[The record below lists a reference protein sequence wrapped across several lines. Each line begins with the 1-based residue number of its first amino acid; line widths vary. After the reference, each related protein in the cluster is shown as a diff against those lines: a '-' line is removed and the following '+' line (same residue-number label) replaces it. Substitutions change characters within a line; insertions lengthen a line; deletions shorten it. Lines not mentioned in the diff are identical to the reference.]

1 MWLQSQIFYLVLTI
15 FVSTN
20 QILFKMINQDTL
32 PKPPA
37 TSIDELPQSLQH
49 IANSLE
55 KSRILTPAE
64 MRNLVLEASVEE
76 EDILP
81 WSDFGH
87 PMQDSYGRNMI
98 YKGDHYEIMAM
109 SWQPGDFSGIHDH
122 GHTEWGAVQV
132 FGPAEHATFDVENEV
147 LSTTSRFI
155 FTPKD
160 VVGVSHELIHQ
171 MGNATQEPFLT
182 LHVYG
187 QPEDIE
193 SVTGD
198 ARVYELKE
206 PHIQRVDGG
215 VFFALPTSEI
225 KRVESCAA
233 PDFTTRLRYLIELV
247 KRLDKMVEAKIENSE
262 VELRVTLEALF
273 NNNQHLAFNN
283 HLSSIRT
290 QEEKLSVK
298 KQLDILRWELEVA
311 VELQNAMINDLP
323 ENACNYEAMLE
334 SL

>member
-1 MWLQSQIFYLVLTI
+1 
-15 FVSTN
+15 
-20 QILFKMINQDTL
+20 MINQDTL

-37 TSIDELPQSLQH
+37 TSIDELPLSLQH

-55 KSRILTPAE
+55 KNRVLTPAE
-64 MRNLVLEASVEE
+64 MRSLVLEANVEE

-87 PMQDSYGRNMI
+87 PIQDSYGRNMI
-98 YKGDHYEIMAM
+98 YKGDHFEIMAM

-132 FGPAEHATFDVENEV
+132 FGPAEHATFDVENET
-147 LSTTSRFI
+147 LCTTSRFL

-206 PHIQRVDGG
+206 AHIQRVDGG
-215 VFFALPTSEI
+215 VFFALPASEI
-225 KRVESCAA
+225 KREESCAN
-233 PDFTTRLRYLIELV
+233 PDFTTRLRYLVELV
-247 KRLDKMVEAKIENSE
+247 KRLEKMADAKIGNSE
-262 VELRVTLEALF
+262 AELKTTLEALF
-273 NNNQHLAFNN
+273 DSNQQTAFNN
-283 HLSSIRT
+283 HLSGIRT
-290 QEEKLSVK
+290 QEEKLSAK
-298 KQLDILRWELEVA
+298 KQLDILRWELGVA
-311 VELQNAMINDLP
+311 VELQHTMIDNLP
-323 ENACNYEAMLE
+323 EGACNYEVMLE